1 MTLTNTYAYMYGS
14 DTGRFHV
21 GYNGYSND
29 HIPDSNTAAKD
40 GHFIISHQTPETRIS
55 RLEKHVSYEP
65 YTGCLNKF
73 QSTPQLTLSLICLFN
88 PYQYL

>member
-1 MTLTNTYAYMYGS
+1 MYGS

-40 GHFIISHQTPETRIS
+40 GHFIISHQTPELGSVGWRNMCLMNLIIQG
-55 RLEKHVSYEP
+55 VSI
-65 YTGCLNKF
+65 N
-73 QSTPQLTLSLICLFN
+73 SSAVSD
-88 PYQYL
+88 